1 MNLPDEPISEEA
13 AERIAL
19 ALEAFLVALV
29 VVILVLFFWTVT
41 G

>member
-1 MNLPDEPISEEA
+1 MTPDEPISEEA

-29 VVILVLFFWTVT
+29 VVILALFFWTVT